1 MVLLAPLSGCA
12 AAVEVAPGQAA
23 ADPAC
28 ADVMAAV
35 HQGLD
40 RLGDRDRRD
49 TTSQSTAAWGDPP
62 VVLRCGV
69 TSPAPTTD
77 ACLTVDGVDWVLR
90 ETGGTLSYTTYGR
103 QPAVEVVL
111 PTTDPAGTDVV
122 LGELGP
128 AVSGLPQFRQC
139 L

>member
-1 MVLLAPLSGCA
+1 VALLCGCA
-12 AAVEVAPGQAA
+12 AAVEVAPAEGA

-40 RLGDRDRRD
+40 ELGDRARRV

-77 ACLTVDGVDWVLR
+77 PCVTVDGVDWVLE
-90 ETGGTLSYTTYGR
+90 ETGGTLTYTTYGR

-128 AVSGLPQFRQC
+128 AVSALPQFRQC